1 MQRWLRNREIG
12 SKRKLHLGTRFKHFQ
27 LLLTSHESE
36 SKRSI
41 TYSNDSQ
48 WLIGA
53 WGFDSNVEV
62 NTVSIW
68 DSNQYSPRNDIRLN
82 NGMVL
87 VHSVA
92 SHHDLVAI
100 GGQCSMMDDAGEV
113 KIVSMHKMEQ
123 IESHKFPL
131 WVYAVEFFEPT
142 ILATACM
149 IGDTANAIAQ
159 LRDMR
164 CRDGGILIAE
174 SEENRGIRTLNCH
187 PTNSN
192 LIAIG
197 GDDVGAIFD
206 IRKPL
211 IPAVELFDESGDSG
225 YLHTIRWSPSGRYLA
240 ASGMYGIGIWNCH
253 VTRGS
258 VTRDKEYHAAQL
270 DDLTFFNQCL
280 WMDDEENILSG
291 DTDGV
296 IHVWNRKTDEK
307 MMLKSYSRDGY
318 PDDFQLSYNRIHRQ
332 LATGYQDQIGI
343 WSHFKIKSKPDII
356 SYQMITREILDNPDE
371 VIPLAALQ
379 LDQSGSSE
387 DDFSI

>member
-1 MQRWLRNREIG
+1 
-12 SKRKLHLGTRFKHFQ
+12 
-27 LLLTSHESE
+27 
-36 SKRSI
+36 
-41 TYSNDSQ
+41 
-48 WLIGA
+48 
-53 WGFDSNVEV
+53 
-62 NTVSIW
+62 
-68 DSNQYSPRNDIRLN
+68 
-82 NGMVL
+82 MVL

-92 SHHDLVAI
+92 SQDDFVAV
-100 GGQCSMMDDAGEV
+100 GGQCSMMDDTGEV
-113 KIVSMHKMEQ
+113 KIVSLYKMDE

-131 WVYAVEFFEPT
+131 WVYSVEFFQPT

-164 CRDGGILIAE
+164 SRNSGILLAE

-187 PTNSN
+187 PTNRN

-206 IRKPL
+206 VRKPL
-211 IPAVELFDESGDSG
+211 IPAVQLWDNSADSG
-225 YLHTIRWSPSGRYLA
+225 YLHTIRWSPNGKYLA
-240 ASGMYGIGIWNCH
+240 ASGMYGIDIWNCQ
-253 VTRGS
+253 GS
-258 VTRDKEYHAAQL
+258 VTRNKGYHAPQL

-296 IHVWNRKTDEK
+296 IHVWNRKNDEK

-343 WSHFKIKSKPDII
+343 WSHFQIEPKPDII

-379 LDQSGSSE
+379 LDQSDQDESSDE
-387 DDFSI
+387 NFSIL